1 MKYTVRN
8 MYYQH
13 IFLIGNIVIQETW
26 LVVKIFSNQGDRQ
39 RRGYWLAGNDIY
51 HVSQFSVTYEFHI
64 NLSNDNVVISCNCRM
79 EILHGLVETHLC
91 IALDISL
98 ILKGVVH
105 FNQAHLFPKASIVS
119 FYSKIQKMAV
129 DHGLILIA
137 FEISIQFV

>member
-1 MKYTVRN
+1 MN
-8 MYYQH
+8 F
-13 IFLIGNIVIQETW
+13 ISI
-26 LVVKIFSNQGDRQ
+26 
-39 RRGYWLAGNDIY
+39 YW
-51 HVSQFSVTYEFHI
+51 
-64 NLSNDNVVISCNCRM
+64 ISCNCRM

-98 ILKGVVH
+98 ILKGIVH

-137 FEISIQFV
+137 FEISIQFAWNLINEINSMKNKFISLKKGTFIFVQILPLNSYYGNWKHQFSCFAVKKSRT